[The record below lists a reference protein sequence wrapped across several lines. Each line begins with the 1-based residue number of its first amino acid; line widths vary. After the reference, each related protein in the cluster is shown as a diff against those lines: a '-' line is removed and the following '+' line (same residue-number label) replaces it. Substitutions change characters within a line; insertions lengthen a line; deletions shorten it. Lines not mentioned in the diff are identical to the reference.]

1 MLSLH
6 FNFIDKVFIMKRILG
21 IVFLIILFITPSHA
35 NSNVEIYL
43 LNQLDD
49 SRGFCIDIKGHKLK
63 AQINKGLHAHTC
75 YSYQGEISPDQ
86 AFNSLKF
93 TKNQFI
99 LPFFNV
105 CMEATSFKP
114 STNLIL
120 RKCDRNKL
128 QNFEWF
134 NKSKIRLLSNKK
146 LCLTVDQGQS
156 KKGGG
161 GSPVHLMRNLSLEL
175 CNKSLNLYQSWSVRK

>member
-1 MLSLH
+1 
-6 FNFIDKVFIMKRILG
+6 MKKLLG
-21 IVFLIILFITPSHA
+21 IMVLGLLTITSSQA
-35 NSNVEIYL
+35 DDNVEIYL

-49 SRGFCIDIKGHKLK
+49 PRGFCIDIRGHKLK
-63 AQINKGLHAHTC
+63 AKIDKGLQAHTC

-86 AFNSLKF
+86 GFNSFEL

-99 LPFFNV
+99 LPSFNV
-105 CMEATSFKP
+105 CMEASSFIP
-114 STNLIL
+114 SANLRL

-128 QNFEWF
+128 QNFEW
-134 NKSKIRLLSNKK
+134 SNKNKIHLIGNRK
-146 LCLTVDQGQS
+146 LCLTVDQGHS

-175 CNKSLNLYQSWSVRK
+175 CSKLLNPYQVWSVRK

>member
-1 MLSLH
+1 M
-6 FNFIDKVFIMKRILG
+6 NKILA
-21 IVFLIILFITPSHA
+21 IILLGLLLITPSQA
-35 NSNVEIYL
+35 DESVEIYL

-49 SRGFCIDIKGHKLK
+49 PRGFCIDIKGHKLK
-63 AQINKGLHAHTC
+63 AQINKGLQAHTC

-86 AFNSLKF
+86 GFNSRKL

-99 LPFFNV
+99 LTSFNV
-105 CMEATSFKP
+105 CMEASSLIP
-114 STNLIL
+114 SANLRL

-128 QNFEWF
+128 QNFEWSYE
-134 NKSKIRLLSNKK
+134 NKIHLIGNRK

-175 CNKSLNLYQSWSVRK
+175 CTESLDPYQTWSVRK

>member
-1 MLSLH
+1 MKKNLA
-6 FNFIDKVFIMKRILG
+6 FIVL
-21 IVFLIILFITPSHA
+21 VLLIITPSQA
-35 NSNVEIYL
+35 DDNVEVYL

-49 SRGFCIDIKGHKLK
+49 PRGFCIDVRGHKYK
-63 AQINKGLHAHTC
+63 AQVNKGLQAHTC

-86 AFNSLKF
+86 GFSSHKL

-99 LPFFNV
+99 LPSFNV
-105 CMEATSFKP
+105 CMEASSLTP
-114 STNLIL
+114 SANLRL

-128 QNFEWF
+128 QNFEWSNE
-134 NKSKIRLLSNKK
+134 NKIYLIGNRK
-146 LCLTVDQGQS
+146 LCLTIDQGQS

-175 CNKSLNLYQSWSVRK
+175 CTESLNPYQAWKVRK

>member
-1 MLSLH
+1 MKKNLP
-6 FNFIDKVFIMKRILG
+6 FIVL
-21 IVFLIILFITPSHA
+21 VLLLITPSQA
-35 NSNVEIYL
+35 DDNVEVYL

-49 SRGFCIDIKGHKLK
+49 SRGFCIDVRGHKFK
-63 AQINKGLHAHTC
+63 AKINKGLQVHTC

-86 AFNSLKF
+86 GFSSLKL

-105 CMEATSFKP
+105 CMEASSLTQSA
-114 STNLIL
+114 NLRL
-120 RKCDRNKL
+120 KKCDRNKL
-128 QNFEWF
+128 QNFKWS
-134 NKSKIRLLSNKK
+134 NYDKIHLIGNRK
-146 LCLTVDQGQS
+146 LCLTIDQGQS

-175 CNKSLNLYQSWSVRK
+175 CTESLNPYQSWGARK

>member
-1 MLSLH
+1 MKKLLS
-6 FNFIDKVFIMKRILG
+6 IIVLG
-21 IVFLIILFITPSHA
+21 LFLTTPSQA
-35 NSNVEIYL
+35 DNSVEIYL

-49 SRGFCIDIKGHKLK
+49 PRGFCIDIKGHKLK
-63 AQINKGLHAHTC
+63 AQINKGLQAHTC
-75 YSYQGEISPDQ
+75 YSYQGKISPDQ
-86 AFNSLKF
+86 GFNSRKL

-99 LPFFNV
+99 LTSFNV
-105 CMEATSFKP
+105 CMEASSLTP
-114 STNLIL
+114 SANLRL

-128 QNFEWF
+128 QNFEWSNE
-134 NKSKIRLLSNKK
+134 NKIHLIGNKK

-175 CNKSLNLYQSWSVRK
+175 CTESLNPYQAWKVRK

>member
-1 MLSLH
+1 M
-6 FNFIDKVFIMKRILG
+6 VLG
-21 IVFLIILFITPSHA
+21 LLLITSSQA
-35 NSNVEIYL
+35 DDNVEIYL

-49 SRGFCIDIKGHKLK
+49 PRGFCIDIKGHKLK
-63 AQINKGLHAHTC
+63 AKINKGLQAHTC

-86 AFNSLKF
+86 GFNSRKL

-99 LPFFNV
+99 LTSFNV
-105 CMEATSFKP
+105 CMEASSLTP
-114 STNLIL
+114 SANLRL

-128 QNFEWF
+128 QNFEWSNE
-134 NKSKIRLLSNKK
+134 NKIHLIGNRK

-161 GSPVHLMRNLSLEL
+161 GSPVHLMRSLSLEL
-175 CNKSLNLYQSWSVRK
+175 CRESRNSYQAWGVRK

>member
-1 MLSLH
+1 MIKL
-6 FNFIDKVFIMKRILG
+6 LG
-21 IVFLIILFITPSHA
+21 IIALSFLLITSSQA
-35 NSNVEIYL
+35 DDNVEIYL

-49 SRGFCIDIKGHKLK
+49 PRGFCIDIRGHKLK
-63 AQINKGLHAHTC
+63 AKIDKGLQAHTC

-86 AFNSLKF
+86 GFNSLKL

-105 CMEATSFKP
+105 CMEASSLKV
-114 STNLIL
+114 STNLKL
-120 RKCDRNKL
+120 EKCDRNKL
-128 QNFEWF
+128 QNFEWS
-134 NKSKIRLLSNKK
+134 NKNEIRLISNRK

-161 GSPVHLMRNLSLEL
+161 GTPVHLMRNLSLEL
-175 CNKSLNLYQSWSVRK
+175 CNKSLKSYQSWSVRK

>member
-1 MLSLH
+1 MKKNL
-6 FNFIDKVFIMKRILG
+6 VFIVLG
-21 IVFLIILFITPSHA
+21 LLLITPSQA
-35 NSNVEIYL
+35 NDTVEVYL

-49 SRGFCIDIKGHKLK
+49 SRGFCIDVRGHKFK
-63 AQINKGLHAHTC
+63 AQINKGLQAHTC
-75 YSYQGEISPDQ
+75 YSYQGAISPDQ
-86 AFNSLKF
+86 GFSYLKL

-99 LPFFNV
+99 LTSFNV
-105 CMEATSFKP
+105 CMEASSLIP
-114 STNLIL
+114 SANLRL

-128 QNFEWF
+128 QNFEWSNE
-134 NKSKIRLLSNKK
+134 NKIYLIGNRK

-175 CNKSLNLYQSWSVRK
+175 CTDSLNPYQAWGVRK

>member
-1 MLSLH
+1 MKKNLA
-6 FNFIDKVFIMKRILG
+6 FIVL
-21 IVFLIILFITPSHA
+21 VLLLITPSQA
-35 NSNVEIYL
+35 DDSVEIYL

-49 SRGFCIDIKGHKLK
+49 PRGFCIDIRGHKLK
-63 AQINKGLHAHTC
+63 AKIDKGLQAHTC

-86 AFNSLKF
+86 GFNPIKL

-105 CMEATSFKP
+105 CMEASSLVP
-114 STNLIL
+114 SANLRL
-120 RKCDRNKL
+120 RKCDRNNL
-128 QNFEWF
+128 QNFEW
-134 NKSKIRLLSNKK
+134 SNKNKIHLIGNRK

-175 CNKSLNLYQSWSVRK
+175 CNKSLNPYQAWSTRK

>member
-1 MLSLH
+1 MKKNLA
-6 FNFIDKVFIMKRILG
+6 FIVL
-21 IVFLIILFITPSHA
+21 VLLLITPSQA
-35 NSNVEIYL
+35 DDNVEVYL

-49 SRGFCIDIKGHKLK
+49 PRGFCIDVRGHKYK
-63 AQINKGLHAHTC
+63 AQINKELQVHTC

-86 AFNSLKF
+86 GFSSHKL

-99 LPFFNV
+99 LPSFNV
-105 CMEATSFKP
+105 CMEASSLTP
-114 STNLIL
+114 SANLRL

-128 QNFEWF
+128 QNFEWSNE
-134 NKSKIRLLSNKK
+134 NKIYLIGNRK

-161 GSPVHLMRNLSLEL
+161 GSPVHLMRNLSLEP
-175 CNKSLNLYQSWSVRK
+175 CTESLNSYQTWGIRK